1 MKTDSKYRL
10 GIVSMDDKGTNSFV
24 GFGRKLLKSKKA
36 LTAFYVVAG
45 ILTALAFVFQLQG
58 VSGDIISTILSFGCI
73 FAAGFMWLE
82 LIICNFHAGKYLHA
96 AIIILGLIGCF
107 LLMEQI
113 CTGYPSSGLDY
124 PYLRMKDTDTPYWM
138 GMLK

>member
-24 GFGRKLLKSKKA
+24 GFSQKLLKSKKM
-36 LTAFYVVAG
+36 LIAFYAAAG
-45 ILTALAFVFQLQG
+45 VITALAFVFQLQG
-58 VSGDIISTILSFGCI
+58 VSGDIISTFLSYGCI

-82 LIICNFHAGKYLHA
+82 LIICNFYAGKRLHA
-96 AIIILGLIGCF
+96 VIIILGVVACF

-113 CTGYPSSGLDY
+113 CTGYPTRIFTVY
-124 PYLRMKDTDTPYWM
+124 Q
-138 GMLK
+138 